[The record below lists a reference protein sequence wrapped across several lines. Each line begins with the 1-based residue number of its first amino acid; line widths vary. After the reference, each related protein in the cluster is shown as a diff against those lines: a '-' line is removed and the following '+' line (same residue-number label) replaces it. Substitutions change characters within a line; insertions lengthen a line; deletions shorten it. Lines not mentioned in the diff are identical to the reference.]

1 MQPRPRPERPPVRTD
16 LPYEYEIVDFLDGRV
31 EPGLSCSTFEF
42 TVLTE
47 SLEANIPFRISWGG
61 SRQIPWVLSTGHVI
75 NNVYYVVHPY
85 SFMDLC
91 RDTRTAI
98 ISMRWPSVFFEF
110 RSGTRLHRVDIL
122 LRLMKNASLN

>member
-1 MQPRPRPERPPVRTD
+1 MQPRPRPERPPQRTD

-31 EPGLSCSTFEF
+31 EPGISCSTFEF

-47 SLEANIPFRISWGG
+47 STEIYMPFCVFW
-61 SRQIPWVLSTGHVI
+61 SRSHQIPRVLSTGHVI

-98 ISMRWPSVFFEF
+98 GMGWPSVFFKS
-110 RSGTRLHRVDIL
+110 RPRTRRHRVDIFL
-122 LRLMKNASLN
+122 SLIDRVA